1 LDCRFRSSLLLLVLR
16 GALLGAASGGLELH
30 SVDGEA
36 VRLRP
41 ESADAPLVLHFW
53 ATWCPSC
60 GEELGRLDA
69 AGRDCL
75 AAGVQV
81 VAVNVGED
89 AATIRQYLESEGLA
103 LPVLRDTRG
112 RVWRELSGVGL
123 PLNVTWSDG
132 ERRVDFGP
140 RNAET
145 WRRVLSELGC
155 TDPGAEAGADA
166 PPPAVGAGPSAPA
179 QTRIGTDS

>member
-1 LDCRFRSSLLLLVLR
+1 MDCRFRSSLLLLVLG

-60 GEELGRLDA
+60 VEELGVLDA
-69 AGRDCL
+69 AVRDCL

-89 AATIRQYLESEGLA
+89 AATIRQYLGWML
-103 LPVLRDTRG
+103 V
-112 RVWRELSGVGL
+112 
-123 PLNVTWSDG
+123 
-132 ERRVDFGP
+132 
-140 RNAET
+140 
-145 WRRVLSELGC
+145 ELG
-155 TDPGAEAGADA
+155 GAD
-166 PPPAVGAGPSAPA
+166 VIVFTGG
-179 QTRIGTDS
+179 IGENGIDIRDCK